1 MREIHKPKSAIRH
14 LAKLPVAAALFGAM
28 NASAA
33 PVAEVKLAPVEVKAD
48 VQNTKD
54 TDKTYNAPVTRVGR
68 TPQAARDIPQS
79 TTSITKLLMAD
90 QDSNSLKEALRNAV
104 GITFNASEGGSSGDG
119 VRVRG
124 FGASNDLY
132 LDNFRDA
139 AQYNRDTFNTDT
151 VEVLRGPASMI
162 YGRGSTGG
170 IINQVS
176 KTPFRGD
183 LNQFSASVGTANY
196 YRAEADLNR
205 SLDDNAA
212 FRVNVMGQKAG
223 STREGAEMNRW
234 GFAPSVAFGLGE
246 QTEVTLSYMHYQE
259 DNVPDYGVPYYRKP
273 VNGKFNSVGKIQ
285 GKEYFRESIG
295 ATDQPIPHAD
305 KFYGLK
311 DFDSEVTKTDVF
323 SFNLQ
328 HRLNAN
334 MLLKNSTRMGLY
346 ELDLRASAPGLIF
359 SKDEVLNDNTIITRG
374 RKLRMREQ
382 AIYSNVTDLLWDFE
396 TGTVRHNVLAGL
408 ELTREKLLSTQRAQ
422 FNANGTS
429 CSLPNTT
436 VGNPNTSGSVDCSA
450 PVKLAAADSTAD
462 TMAFY
467 AQDLIE
473 LTPQWKVLA
482 GARFD
487 HFKANT
493 DNESFTTVKASPSIG
508 RTDNIWSWR
517 TGLIYQPTSNQSY
530 YASYG
535 TSFNPSAEAYSTDPR
550 NVTLDPEK
558 NRNMEVG
565 AKWTLL
571 DGDLSLRT
579 AIFRTEK
586 TNERQTDIEVGVTK
600 PALLSGRRH
609 TDGIELEGA
618 GRLTADWQ
626 VFAGIALMNP
636 RIDIVA
642 GQTPKTVE
650 GNYAENAPRYTGN
663 LWSTYQLNSNWKVGG
678 GFNAMDKRYTSNLN
692 TVNLPA
698 YIRWDA
704 MAEWRLRDYSVQL
717 NVNNLFD
724 TDHFESLYAGFAVPG
739 TGRTARLSASYRF

>member
-14 LAKLPVAAALFGAM
+14 LAKLPAVAALFGAM
-28 NASAA
+28 SANAA
-33 PVAEVKLAPVEVKAD
+33 PIDEVKLAPVEVKAD
-48 VQNTKD
+48 VKNTKD

-183 LNQFSASVGTANY
+183 LNQFTASAGTANY

-205 SLDDNAA
+205 SLEDNAA
-212 FRVNVMGQKAG
+212 FRVNVMGQKSG

-259 DNVPDYGVPYYRKP
+259 DNVPDYGVPYYRAAA
-273 VNGKFNSVGKIQ
+273 NGKQEEIKGMK
-285 GKEYFRESIG
+285 GYYRDSISG
-295 ATDQPIPHAD
+295 SDQPIPYAD

-311 DFDSEVTKTDVF
+311 DFDSEVTETDVF

-334 MLLKNSTRMGLY
+334 MLLKNSTRIGLY
-346 ELDLRASAPGLIF
+346 ELDLRASAPGLAF
-359 SKDEVLNDNTIITRG
+359 AENEVLNENTVITRG

-396 TGTVRHNVLAGL
+396 TGTVRHNVLAGV
-408 ELTREKLLSTQRAQ
+408 EFTRENLLSTGRTQLDAKGG
-422 FNANGTS
+422 N
-429 CSLPNTT
+429 CLPSTT
-436 VGNPNTSGSVDCSA
+436 VGNPTSGSHEACLA
-450 PVKLAAADSTAD
+450 PVKFATADSTAD

-487 HFKANT
+487 HFKAQTENK
-493 DNESFTTVKASPSIG
+493 SFTAAAPSPDAG

-517 TGLIYQPTSNQSY
+517 TGVIYQPTANQSY

-535 TSFNPSAEAYSTDPR
+535 TSFNPSAEAYSTDPK
-550 NVTLDPEK
+550 NENLDPEK
-558 NRNMEVG
+558 NRNMEIG

-586 TNERQTDIEVGVTK
+586 TNERQTDIEVGVNK
-600 PALLSGRRH
+600 PNVLSGRRH

-618 GRLTADWQ
+618 GRITADWQ

-636 RIDIVA
+636 RIDEV
-642 GQTPKTVE
+642 TKPKSVE

-678 GFNAMDKRYTSNLN
+678 GFNAMDKRYTSNTN

-739 TGRTARLSASYRF
+739 TGRTARVSASYRF

>member
-14 LAKLPVAAALFGAM
+14 LAKLPAAAALFGAM
-28 NASAA
+28 SASAA
-33 PVAEVKLAPVEVKAD
+33 PIDEVNLAPVEVKAD
-48 VQNTKD
+48 IKNTKD
-54 TDKTYNAPVTRVGR
+54 TDKTYNAPVTRIGR
-68 TPQAARDIPQS
+68 TPQATRDVPQS
-79 TTSITKLLMAD
+79 TTSITKMLMAD
-90 QDSNSLKEALRNAV
+90 QDSNSLKDALRNAV

-183 LNQFSASVGTANY
+183 LNQFSATVGTENY

-205 SLDDNAA
+205 SLEDNAA

-259 DNVPDYGVPYYRKP
+259 DNVPDYGVPYYSASSKGGT
-273 VNGKFNSVGKIQ
+273 N
-285 GKEYFRESIG
+285 
-295 ATDQPIPHAD
+295 QPIPYAD

-311 DFDSEVTKTDVF
+311 DFDSETSKTDIF

-346 ELDLRASAPGLIF
+346 ELDLRASAPRLALKSGEAL
-359 SKDEVLNDNTIITRG
+359 DDNSSITRS

-408 ELTREKLLSTQRAQ
+408 ELTREKLLSTQRTQ
-422 FNANGTS
+422 FNANGTN
-429 CSLPNTT
+429 CSLPSTT
-436 VGNPNTSGSVDCSA
+436 AGNPVAGGSVPCSA

-473 LTPQWKVLA
+473 LTPQWKVLV

-487 HFKANT
+487 HFKAHTENQ
-493 DNESFTTVKASPSIG
+493 SFTAAPAATNVE

-517 TGLIYQPTSNQSY
+517 TGVIYQPTANQSY

-558 NRNMEVG
+558 NRNMEIG

-571 DGDLSLRT
+571 EGDLSLRT

-586 TNERQTDIEVGVTK
+586 TNERQTDIEVGEIK

-609 TDGIELEGA
+609 TDGIEIEGA
-618 GRLTADWQ
+618 GRITADWH

-636 RIDIVA
+636 RIDVVA
-642 GQTPKTVE
+642 GRTPKTVE

-678 GFNAMDKRYTSNLN
+678 GFNAMDKRYTSNTN

-704 MAEWRLRDYSVQL
+704 MAEWRLRDYGVQL
-717 NVNNLFD
+717 NINNLFD

-739 TGRTARLSASYRF
+739 AGRTVRLSFNYRF